1 MVAASRDASS
11 EDEKLLK
18 EKFQQRKI
26 AKTVYDS
33 KLPYIITK
41 ELRSE
46 LNLLQY
52 ILDNPSVYPWVGHIA
67 HIVPRD
73 HDFVSYG
80 DSSLYAAG
88 GYSLDLKFWW
98 YLEWPPEIQA
108 KTLKFFKFT
117 VKDPSSGELI
127 SINLLEYATA
137 IINYA
142 AATVALQA
150 NPDLISK
157 DNPFPV
163 LLNFADNESTN
174 SWVRKTPY
182 STPKHRA
189 LSRILCNL
197 RMNNSLGLNS
207 SYISTFDNFIADF
220 ISRLHRVDFGTS
232 CDPSIIL

>member
-1 MVAASRDASS
+1 M
-11 EDEKLLK
+11 
-18 EKFQQRKI
+18 
-26 AKTVYDS
+26 
-33 KLPYIITK
+33 
-41 ELRSE
+41 
-46 LNLLQY
+46 
-52 ILDNPSVYPWVGHIA
+52 GHIA

-73 HDFVSYG
+73 HDFVSFG

-98 YLEWPPEIQA
+98 YLEWPPEIQE
-108 KTLKFFKFT
+108 KTLKFFKFK
-117 VKDPSSGELI
+117 VKDPSTGELI

-142 AATVALQA
+142 AATVAIKS
-150 NPDLISK
+150 NPSLLSK

-174 SWVRKTPY
+174 SWIRKTPY
-182 STPKHRA
+182 STSKHRA

-197 RMNNSLGLNS
+197 RVNNPLGLNS

-220 ISRLHRVDFGTS
+220 ISRLHHVDFGTP
-232 CDPSIIL
+232 CDPSIILQKYPTLTSCQRFQMSQEFYSSLIKGLLKGLQPGLHLIKTLGHMLVDSSTT